1 MASAADGL
9 RLVERGGWDA
19 VIVDLTLPDEDGIV
33 LTRMLRARSTV
44 PIIVATGRSGREDR
58 LAALEIGAD
67 DFVTKPFEPQELVLR
82 LNNILRRGERRPR
95 AGGARLPFA
104 GGELDL
110 AGFML
115 VAPSGQSLDLSASD
129 LALARL
135 FARNP
140 DRVMT
145 RAQIIDAISGGEP
158 PENERAIDVRISRLR
173 RRLKELG
180 LESGALRTVHG
191 GGYKLASAQ
200 KPISRVLS

>member
-1 MASAADGL
+1 
-9 RLVERGGWDA
+9 
-19 VIVDLTLPDEDGIV
+19 
-33 LTRMLRARSTV
+33 
-44 PIIVATGRSGREDR
+44 
-58 LAALEIGAD
+58 
-67 DFVTKPFEPQELVLR
+67 
-82 LNNILRRGERRPR
+82 
-95 AGGARLPFA
+95 
-104 GGELDL
+104 
-110 AGFML
+110 ML

-180 LESGALRTVHG
+180 LESGDLRTVHG

-200 KPISRVLS
+200 KPISRVVS